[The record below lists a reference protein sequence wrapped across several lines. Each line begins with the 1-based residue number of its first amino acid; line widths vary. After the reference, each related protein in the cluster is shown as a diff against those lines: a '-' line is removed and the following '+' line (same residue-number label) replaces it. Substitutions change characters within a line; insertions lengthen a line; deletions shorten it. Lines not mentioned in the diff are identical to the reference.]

1 MTAAAV
7 ATDTTDDNGYY
18 EFTGL
23 KAGKYLVAED
33 CRAGWIQLDPKPHSD
48 TEADCGTGIHPITVT
63 SGFSDKNNNFINFEL
78 GTKGGYKY
86 SDLDG
91 DLTTTGDRT
100 ALKLWTINLFK
111 DVRRP
116 ASWTPVTA
124 AAIATDTT
132 DDQRVLRV
140 HRAEGRQVPG
150 GRGLQGGL
158 DPVGPDAPSNTEADC
173 GTGIHPITVTSG
185 FSDKNN
191 NFINFELGT
200 KGGYKYSDLNGDG
213 KVIGRHLTGR
223 STCKD
228 VNGDKLD
235 ADDGACEHR

>member
-1 MTAAAV
+1 MEKFGNFELGTKGGYKYSDLDGDLTTTGDRTALKLWTINLYKDVNGDGKLDAGDGAAI

-23 KAGKYLVAED
+23 NAGKYLVAED
-33 CRAGWIQLDPKPHSD
+33 CKAGWIQLDPKPLSN

-100 ALKLWTINLFK
+100 ALKWWTINLFK
-111 DVRRP
+111 DVNGDGKLD
-116 ASWTPVTA
+116 AGDG

-132 DDQRVLRV
+132 DDNGYYEFTGLKAGKYLVAEDC
-140 HRAEGRQVPG
+140 RA
-150 GRGLQGGL
+150 GL
-158 DPVGPDAPSNTEADC
+158 DPVGPEAPLEHGSRTA
-173 GTGIHPITVTSG
+173 GPGST
-185 FSDKNN
+185 
-191 NFINFELGT
+191 
-200 KGGYKYSDLNGDG
+200 
-213 KVIGRHLTGR
+213 R
-223 STCKD
+223 SP
-228 VNGDKLD
+228 
-235 ADDGACEHR
+235 